1 MMSGLIF
8 GGVLIVGGCAWWLS
22 HSFDLEPS
30 HKSFYAADDWPEP
43 SDERIKE
50 VVKLSIESMLR
61 FLGIKPPSV

>member
-1 MMSGLIF
+1 MNEEEPT
-8 GGVLIVGGCAWWLS
+8 GVKEEI
-22 HSFDLEPS
+22 D
-30 HKSFYAADDWPEP
+30 ADDWPEP